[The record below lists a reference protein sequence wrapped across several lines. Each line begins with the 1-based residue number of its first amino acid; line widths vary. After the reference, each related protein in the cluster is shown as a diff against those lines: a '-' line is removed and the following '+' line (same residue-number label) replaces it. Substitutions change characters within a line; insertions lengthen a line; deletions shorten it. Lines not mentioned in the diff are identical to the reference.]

1 MLKKIGLGLVVVVV
15 AFAGFV
21 ATRPSTFRVER
32 SMEIAAPADA
42 VFPFINDF
50 HQWSNWSP
58 WEKLDPAMKKTFQG
72 PAAGAGAIYAWTG
85 NDKVGKGQMTVT
97 DSRPNERVGIKLE
110 FIEPWPATSDTALML
125 VPTAKGVKV
134 TWAMTGNNNF
144 MAKAASIFMNM
155 DAMVGGDFEKGLAQ
169 LKTLGEAE
177 AKRRADIAA
186 AAAAPAP
193 SPVANG
199 SPAAAQ

>member
-1 MLKKIGLGLVVVVV
+1 MLKKVGLGLVVVVI

-42 VFPFINDF
+42 VFPFVNDF
-50 HQWSNWSP
+50 HQWDAWSP
-58 WEKLDPAMKKTFQG
+58 WEKLDPAMKKSFEG
-72 PAAGAGAIYAWTG
+72 PPAGAGAIYAWTG
-85 NDKVGKGQMTVT
+85 NDKVGKGRMTVT

-110 FIEPWPATSDTALML
+110 FIEPWPATSDTELMF
-125 VPTAKGVKV
+125 VPTSKGVKV
-134 TWAMTGNNNF
+134 TWGMTGNNNF
-144 MAKAASIFMNM
+144 MAKAASVFMNM
-155 DAMVGGDFEKGLAQ
+155 DTLVGGDFEKGLAQ

-177 AKRRADIAA
+177 VKRRADAAA

-199 SPAAAQ
+199 APAAAQ

>member
-1 MLKKIGLGLVVVVV
+1 MLKKVGLGLVVVVV

-42 VFPFINDF
+42 VFPFVNDF
-50 HQWSNWSP
+50 HQWDAWSP
-58 WEKLDPAMKKTFQG
+58 WEKLDPAMKKTFEG
-72 PAAGAGAIYAWTG
+72 PGAGAGAIYAWTG
-85 NDKVGKGQMTVT
+85 NDEVGKGRMTIT
-97 DSRPNERVGIKLE
+97 DSRPHERVGIKLE
-110 FIEPWPATSDTALML
+110 FIEPWPATSDIELMF

-134 TWAMTGNNNF
+134 TWVMTGNNDF
-144 MAKAASIFMNM
+144 MAKAMTVFMNM
-155 DAMVGGDFEKGLAQ
+155 DSMVGGDFEKGLAQ
-169 LKTLGEAE
+169 LKSLGEAE
-177 AKRRADIAA
+177 AKRRADAA
-186 AAAAPAP
+186 AAAAP